1 MDDDW
6 LEVDESELQRKLAQ
20 NERDNIS
27 SHEQNLGYLNG
38 LEWADKNFK
47 SVDIMAEPKLVKSLE
62 KGILIGKTSASSRKE
77 KYFFVG
83 QLNVAMLTSADK
95 QLVVELLAKLD
106 KADTDADIL
115 ASLRT

>member
-1 MDDDW
+1 M
-6 LEVDESELQRKLAQ
+6 
-20 NERDNIS
+20 
-27 SHEQNLGYLNG
+27 NG

-83 QLNVAMLTSADK
+83 
-95 QLVVELLAKLD
+95 
-106 KADTDADIL
+106 
-115 ASLRT
+115 